1 MAILNNLVIGSSSE
15 IAKEL
20 SQIIDIIPISK
31 EDFDVRNLD
40 EIDSFVKSIVKKYG
54 KLDNLIYIAGIQN
67 IKPLRVM
74 KINEIKE
81 IFDVNFFGAMMFA
94 KSFASKRVS
103 NQNSSITFI
112 SSIAGIEAE
121 SGILAYSASKGALN
135 NLTQGLAKEIAP
147 IRVNAI
153 APGFMK
159 TKMTNIYSDEF
170 IKEME
175 NKSPLGLVTP
185 KDVANTI
192 KFLIDSPKITGEVI
206 KIDGGFNG

>member
-1 MAILNNLVIGSSSE
+1 LNNLVIGANSE

-20 SQIIDIIPISK
+20 SNLIETIDISRK
-31 EDFDVRNLD
+31 EFDIKNLD
-40 EIDSFVKSIVKKYG
+40 KIDFFMKEIVKKHG

-74 KINEIKE
+74 KIEEIKE
-81 IFDVNFFGAMMFA
+81 IFDINFFGAMLFA
-94 KSFASKRVS
+94 KSFASKRIS
-103 NQNSSITFI
+103 NPNSSITFI

-121 SGILAYSASKGALN
+121 KGILAYSASKGALN

-159 TKMTNIYSDEF
+159 TKMTDVYSDEF
-170 IKEME
+170 VQEIQK
-175 NKSPLGLVTP
+175 NTPLGLVTP
-185 KDVANTI
+185 KDVAKTI
-192 KFLIDSPKITGEVI
+192 QFLIQSDKITGEII
-206 KIDGGFNG
+206 KIDGGYK